1 MIREQFINR
10 IQNVYGEP
18 TRVTKKINAWHIFT
32 KFGFVVEVDT
42 PRDGSYVNVW
52 LPKPSHDVDL
62 SGIEYTEYPEDK
74 GRHSNTYG
82 TPGLFKGEPALK
94 IKLKTVDDFEW
105 FFDHL
110 AF

>member
-32 KFGFVVEVDT
+32 KFGFVVEVDS

-52 LPKPSHDVDL
+52 LPKSNLGAPLANV
-62 SGIEYTEYPEDK
+62 ECTEYLEDK
-74 GRHSNTYG
+74 GRHSNTYS
-82 TPGLFKGEPALK
+82 TPGLSKGEPALK
-94 IKLKTVDDFEW
+94 LKLKTVGDINAFFEY
-105 FFDHL
+105 L